1 MPELLQSIEAS
12 AFAAVLR
19 TSFYAYPL
27 VNAAHVLGAGGLVV
41 LVWLMHGSLR
51 SGDPF
56 RARFFRRLVIV
67 ALIAMLLTGAALFSI
82 KAGDYA
88 ANPAFRLKM
97 ALLTAALVNVAVY
110 YLAGKARPAIR
121 ALAALASVI
130 LWPIILV
137 AGRFI
142 GFV

>member
-1 MPELLQSIEAS
+1 MAEILQSIEAS
-12 AFAAVLR
+12 VFAAVLR

-56 RARFFRRLVIV
+56 RARFFRRLVIA

-97 ALLTAALVNVAVY
+97 ALLAAALVNVAVY